1 MKEKI
6 LFKIQPI
13 EIFVYSI
20 RLFLLVLIIFFI
32 KSFRI
37 NELLF
42 SILIGFSIILFFL
55 TGTRELF
62 IFEDRFE
69 IHFNRLI
76 NYFSSID
83 IYKFE
88 ELENVSYS
96 KGFFNP
102 LNLIV
107 SMYGTNKQ
115 KEILIK
121 FKDQRDDQYIA
132 IVGTKK
138 KTIEAIIIINEKI
151 QITRKNKPSC

>member
-6 LFKIQPI
+6 IFKIQPNY
-13 EIFVYSI
+13 IFVYSI
-20 RLFLLVLIIFFI
+20 RIILLLLIIYFI
-32 KSFRI
+32 KSFRS
-37 NELLF
+37 NESLF
-42 SILIGFSIILFFL
+42 SIFIGFSIILFFL
-55 TGTRELF
+55 TGTRKLY

-76 NYFSSID
+76 NYFSSIE

-88 ELENVSYS
+88 KLENVSYS

-102 LNLIV
+102 LNLLV
-107 SMYGTNKQ
+107 YMYGTNKQ

-121 FKDQRDDQYIA
+121 YKDQSDDQYIA

-138 KTIEAIIIINEKI
+138 RTIEAIKIINEKI
-151 QITRKNKPSC
+151 QISRKNKPSC